1 MAVNKEDYTL
11 FYELVQVAL
20 GKRPCLCRPPS
31 DFEWRML
38 LNIAQKQAVVG
49 CLICAL
55 ESLNN
60 RGQKPPLEILY
71 EWIGLSEQIKVQNL
85 LLNKRC
91 SEISALFADAGF
103 KSCILKGQGNALM
116 YPDPLS
122 RNSGDIDL
130 WVKGSRKEI
139 CDYVLSKCPDAQDG
153 DMHIEA
159 PFFNDVVVEVHYF
172 PRYSS
177 VPKYDKR
184 LQTWF
189 KEKSDAQFTNWVK
202 LSPESAEYVC
212 VPTAQFNAVQQ
223 MSHIMGH
230 FFVEG
235 IGLRQ
240 FLDYFYV
247 LRKLHEEQSSDNYEE
262 LFDYLGMLK
271 FARGVM
277 WVEKEILGLDEKF
290 LLTNP
295 DENLGKAILKEIEEG
310 GNFGVHDQRY
320 TARNKSILIRGLVD
334 CYRLLKLAYYFP
346 EDALWKILRKVEN
359 QKWRIKNGKRTR
371 FDI

>member
-1 MAVNKEDYTL
+1 MEL

-20 GKRPCLCRPPS
+20 GQRDTLSRNPS
-31 DFEWRML
+31 GTEWGEL
-38 LNIAQKQAVVG
+38 FTLSQKQAILG
-49 CLICAL
+49 MALIAL
-55 ESLNN
+55 DKLSQQ
-60 RGQKPPLEILY
+60 GQKPSMDLLL
-71 EWIGLSEQIKVQNL
+71 EWIGLSEQIKAQNL

-91 SEISALFADAGF
+91 GEITKLFSEAGF
-103 KSCILKGQGNALM
+103 RTCVLKGQGNALM
-116 YPDPLS
+116 YLDPLL

-130 WVKGSRKEI
+130 WVEGERKKI
-139 CDYVLSKCPDAQDG
+139 RDFVFSKCPDAEDG
-153 DMHIEA
+153 DMHIGA
-159 PFFNDVVVEVHYF
+159 PFFKDVAVEVHYF

-189 KEKSDAQFTNWVK
+189 KEKSDAQFSNRVE
-202 LSPESAEYVC
+202 LSPESAEFVC

-240 FLDYFYV
+240 FIDYFYV
-247 LRKLHEEQSSDNYEE
+247 LKKLHEENSSDNFEE
-262 LFDYLGMLK
+262 LFEYLGMLK

-277 WVEKEILGLDEKF
+277 WVEKEILGLEEKYI
-290 LLTNP
+290 LTTP
-295 DENLGKAILKEIEEG
+295 DERLGKAILKEIEEG
-310 GNFGVHDQRY
+310 GNFGHHDQRY
-320 TARNKSILIRGLVD
+320 AARGKSIIMRGIVD
-334 CYRLLKLAYYFP
+334 SYRLIKLAYYFP

-359 QKWRIKNGKRTR
+359 QKWRIKNSSKR
-371 FDI
+371 